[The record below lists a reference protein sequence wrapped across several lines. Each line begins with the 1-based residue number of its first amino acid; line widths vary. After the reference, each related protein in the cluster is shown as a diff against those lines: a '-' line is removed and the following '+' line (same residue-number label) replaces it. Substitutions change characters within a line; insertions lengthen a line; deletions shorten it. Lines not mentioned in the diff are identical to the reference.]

1 MSLGILAL
9 LALVPIALGGTLLVG
24 FSVAAK
30 RAMPAAYVAAVV
42 VAFGAWQMSPARIAA
57 ASVQGLFLT
66 FDLLFIIF
74 GALLLLHALERS
86 GGVAAIR
93 RSFHGISDDRRVQV
107 VIVAWLFGSFI
118 EGAAGFGTPAAV
130 AAPLLVALGFP
141 AACAVMLGMMVQS
154 TAVTFGAVGTP
165 VLVGIQGGLG
175 GEAFAADLAAAGMS
189 TADYLRAV
197 TSRAVLLHATAGVL
211 MPTWMVVMMTRFF
224 GANRSWTEGL
234 KILPFTLFGGLAF
247 VVPYVLFGTFL
258 GPEFPSLL
266 GAPVG
271 LIIVVAAARRG
282 FLMPTDLWSLP
293 ARSSWKE
300 EWVSGLE
307 DEMADIPDDGRVSIP
322 MAWMPYLLLGV
333 LLVLT
338 RLPSLPLG
346 GWLRAPSVSWTDIFG
361 TGISATT
368 TPLYLPG
375 FILLVVV
382 AVTAWLHRMES
393 SDVGAAIRSS
403 GRVLLGAGVVLVFT
417 VPMVR
422 VYINSDVNGAGL
434 LSMPIAM
441 AEWVAGN
448 VGAIWPLFAG
458 VTGALGAFIA
468 GSNTVSNLMFS
479 AFQYGVAERL
489 AMSTVTIV
497 ALQAVGAAAGNMIAI
512 HNVVAASATVGLL
525 GREGSTLRKTIL
537 PAVYYLVVIGL
548 LGLLAVHVFGMGDPL
563 LDVGSGVSPA
573 GQQGAAN

>member
-1 MSLGILAL
+1 M
-9 LALVPIALGGTLLVG
+9 LVG
-24 FSVAAK
+24 FRVPAK
-30 RAMPAAYVAAVV
+30 RAMPAAYVAAAAVGLWGWRM
-42 VAFGAWQMSPARIAA
+42 APARVAA

-107 VIVAWLFGSFI
+107 VIVCWLFGAFI
-118 EGAAGFGTPAAV
+118 EGSAGFGTPAAV
-130 AAPLLVALGFP
+130 TAPLMVALGFP

-154 TAVTFGAVGTP
+154 TPVTFGAVGTP
-165 VLVGIQGGLG
+165 ILVGVQGGLG
-175 GEAFAADLAAAGMS
+175 GEAFQAQLAAAGLTMM
-189 TADYLRAV
+189 DYLRLV
-197 TSRAVLLHATAGVL
+197 TTKAVLLHATAGFL
-211 MPTWMVVMMTRFF
+211 MPTLMVAMMTRYF

-234 KILPFTLFGGLAF
+234 RVVPFTLFGGLAF
-247 VVPYVLFGTFL
+247 TVPYVLFGAFL

-271 LIIVVAAARRG
+271 LAVVVTLARRG
-282 FLMPTDLWSLP
+282 FLLP
-293 ARSSWKE
+293 RDTWDFPPRDAWEKS
-300 EWVSGLE
+300 WVSGLE
-307 DEMADIPDDGRVSIP
+307 EEMADVPEGRGISTA
-322 MAWMPYLLLGV
+322 MAWAPYLLVGV

-346 GWLRAPSVSWTDIFG
+346 AWLRAPAVSWNDIFG
-361 TGISATT
+361 TGISAST

-375 FILLVVV
+375 FILVVV
-382 AVTAWLHRMES
+382 VGATALLHRMSVRE
-393 SDVGAAIRSS
+393 VGAAVRSS
-403 GRVLLGAGVVLVFT
+403 ATVLVGAGVVLVFT

-422 VYINSDVNGAGL
+422 VYINSDVNAAGM

-448 VGAIWPLFAG
+448 VGRVWPLFAG
-458 VTGALGAFIA
+458 ATGALGAFIA

-479 AFQYGVAERL
+479 AFQYGVAQRL
-489 AMSTVTIV
+489 AMSTVMIV

-525 GREGSTLRKTIL
+525 GQEGSTLRKTIL
-537 PAVYYLVVIGL
+537 PTLYYLAVIGV
-548 LGLLAVHVFGMGDPL
+548 LGLLAIHVLGVSDPL
-563 LDVGSGVSPA
+563 LASSGGP
-573 GQQGAAN
+573 